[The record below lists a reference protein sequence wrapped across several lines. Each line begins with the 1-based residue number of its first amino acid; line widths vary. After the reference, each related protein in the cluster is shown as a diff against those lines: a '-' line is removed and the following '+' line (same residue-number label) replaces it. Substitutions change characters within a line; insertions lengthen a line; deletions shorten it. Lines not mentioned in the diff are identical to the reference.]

1 MNKPFS
7 KHKGVGIFWWLFLT
21 TTAVVVL
28 PLFLFM
34 LFHIN
39 AVRSIV
45 TNERCKALKDW
56 STLVAEKTDESVSR
70 YRESVESLAKTETIK
85 AYLAQ
90 QIRTEQDPQIV
101 SRLEELRGAGR
112 YSVLYLLDEKGVCVV
127 STTPEF
133 AGKDFSFRPYFSEPV
148 KGHTAFYMAVG
159 VVTNVVGAYFSAP
172 VYNNDVFVGA
182 IVAKIDA
189 DVVAGEILDPGEF
202 DSSKAFLATDDG
214 IVILSTDSALTLKSL
229 APLSGETKEKLN
241 RTKQF
246 AGRVIE
252 SVNYG
257 TLWERINNG
266 ETDGYIRFR
275 APASGAENFAATARL
290 ASNGWHVVVMEDVAT
305 IQAYADEQA
314 VNIEYAGLITCLLV
328 MVACLVVS
336 HVLAVSI
343 GKASKSLARMREG
356 DYRNLR
362 LAASGPKELRQMCE
376 EYNLLADKV
385 SSAHGQCELQVAER
399 TKALA
404 EKVEQLE
411 KSEKRQRTIIENSPV
426 GMMIVNLNKEIVD
439 INAAALAIIDRKR
452 GEVIGH
458 ICHQFICPAE
468 EGKCPIFDNKET
480 VDHSERVALN
490 RNGEKVPVLKSVV
503 RIEIN
508 GEEYLLETFVDITE
522 RNRAEKEMEHLASF
536 PQSNPS
542 PIIEINAE
550 GEVIFQ
556 NNATLKYLKQAGLE
570 NDPHVFLPP
579 DMPEILAEFK
589 RENASE
595 SIHREVSVGGRAFA
609 ENVNLLREFGVVR
622 IYAMDITERKHA
634 EDEIRHAM
642 DMAEKASRELAK
654 KVGELEGFNRLAVGR
669 EIMMMELKRQ
679 INETCQRYG
688 EKPPFDV
695 VLVGNDKGIS
705 TKETASSGI
714 KDKESSK

>member
-1 MNKPFS
+1 MNKPVN
-7 KHKGVGIFWWLFLT
+7 KRKGVGIFWWLFLT

-45 TNERCKALKDW
+45 TNERYKALKDW
-56 STLVAEKTDESVSR
+56 STLLAEKTDESVSR
-70 YRESVESLAKTETIK
+70 YKESVQSLAKIDTIN
-85 AYLAQ
+85 AYLAK
-90 QIRTEQDPQIV
+90 QDKTVQEPQV
-101 SRLEELRGAGR
+101 LSRLEELRGAGR

-148 KGHTAFYMAVG
+148 KGHTAFYMALG

-229 APLSGETKEKLN
+229 APLSDETKEKLN

-257 TLWERINNG
+257 TLWERINSG
-266 ETDGYIRFR
+266 ETDNDIRFR
-275 APASGAENFAATARL
+275 NPASGGDNFAATAKL
-290 ASNGWHVVVMEDVAT
+290 ASNGWHVVVVEDAAS
-305 IQAYADEQA
+305 IQACADKQA
-314 VNIEYAGLITCLLV
+314 MNIEYAGLITCLMV
-328 MVACLVVS
+328 MAACFIVS
-336 HVLAVSI
+336 RALAASI
-343 GKASKSLARMREG
+343 GKASKSLARMRQG

-376 EYNLLADKV
+376 EYNLLAEQV
-385 SSAHGQCELQVAER
+385 SSAHGQCELQVVER

-404 EKVEQLE
+404 EKMEQLE

-458 ICHQFICPAE
+458 ICHQFICPAPK
-468 EGKCPIFDNKET
+468 GQCPILDNGET
-480 VDHSERVALN
+480 VVNSERFALN
-490 RNGEKVPVLKSVV
+490 RNGEKVPVLKSVA
-503 RIEIN
+503 RFEID
-508 GEEYLLETFVDITE
+508 GEEYLLEAFVDITE
-522 RNRAEKEMEHLASF
+522 RKRAEKEMEHLASF
-536 PQSNPS
+536 PHSNPS

-550 GEVIFQ
+550 GEVIFR
-556 NNATLKYLKQAGLE
+556 NNAAREYLEQAGLGD
-570 NDPHVFLPP
+570 DPRVFLPP
-579 DMPEILAEFK
+579 DMPGILDELK
-589 RENASE
+589 REKASE
-595 SIHREVSVGGRAFA
+595 SIYREVPVGGRTFA
-609 ENVNLLREFGVVR
+609 ENVHLLREFGVVR
-622 IYAMDITERKHA
+622 IYATDITERKHA

-654 KVGELEGFNRLAVGR
+654 RVAELEGFNRLAVGR